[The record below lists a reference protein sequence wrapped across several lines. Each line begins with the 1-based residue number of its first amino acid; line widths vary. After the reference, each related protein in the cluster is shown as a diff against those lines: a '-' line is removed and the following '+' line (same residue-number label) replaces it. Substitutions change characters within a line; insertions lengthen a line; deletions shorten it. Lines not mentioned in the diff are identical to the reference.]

1 MGLWLAE
8 AWRPSVALLTFC
20 FLIQKQC
27 SFCEKRIC
35 FEMCTFLYVYY
46 TLKKPQ
52 NVYIHTTEYYSV
64 LKRNSDTRCDTEL
77 HYNTD
82 VPGGHDAKWRQSVA
96 KGHSDLTHTE
106 VPGGVKFTE
115 TETCVAGRWR
125 EGRQGVAA

>member
-1 MGLWLAE
+1 M
-8 AWRPSVALLTFC
+8 T
-20 FLIQKQC
+20 
-27 SFCEKRIC
+27 
-35 FEMCTFLYVYY
+35 
-46 TLKKPQ
+46 
-52 NVYIHTTEYYSV
+52 H
-64 LKRNSDTRCDTEL
+64 TEL